1 MNWLHALS
9 IDFDF
14 RLFCSLT
21 VSIWLIPFPWLKEV
35 LSLLQIPGVCGYL
48 IDYKEVT
55 SSVGKWPRLN
65 NQSLE
70 KKLD

>member
-35 LSLLQIPGVCGYL
+35 LSLLQIPGVCG
-48 IDYKEVT
+48 
-55 SSVGKWPRLN
+55 
-65 NQSLE
+65 
-70 KKLD
+70 